1 VALVTRQPRSFFPIL
16 FFLTNNDFYGDV
28 RTSVFKEAI
37 FWLIMAYTHIPINE
51 ADVELLRLMPE
62 IHRARGWRLYA
73 KDGSR
78 IVDLWQYG
86 GRALLGHTPPGLLR
100 AFKNSAERGLFVPF
114 PHFAEE
120 RLRKALAALLPGRR
134 FRFYSDKKGLDTAL
148 AMAEKSGHIRE
159 PALWRPF
166 LEPPSGPFFIP
177 VLPFPFPGAPAVLAL
192 APELDAAPGLPAEI
206 VSPTALTAAARCVWD
221 LIVASPGRGEPCF
234 PKLDAVLSRDSAES
248 QNWRRRGIYLSYS
261 AGPDS
266 GGGNYP
272 ALFRRFLDN
281 GFLLPPSPSQPAI
294 LPGELSPGEE
304 AKLAGLFSM
313 STRLVQ

>member
-1 VALVTRQPRSFFPIL
+1 
-16 FFLTNNDFYGDV
+16 
-28 RTSVFKEAI
+28 
-37 FWLIMAYTHIPINE
+37 
-51 ADVELLRLMPE
+51 MPE

-100 AFKNSAERGLFVPF
+100 ALKNSAERGLFAPF

-134 FRFYSDKKGLDTAL
+134 FRFYSGGDSLDAAL
-148 AMAEKSGHIRE
+148 AAAAQLSGCAGE
-159 PALWRPF
+159 LWRPF
-166 LEPPSGPFFIP
+166 LEQPSGPLFIP

-192 APELDAAPGLPAEI
+192 ALELDTAPELPAET
-206 VSPTALTAAARCVWD
+206 VSPTALAAAARCVWD
-221 LIVASPGRGEPCF
+221 LIAASPGRGKPCF
-234 PKLDAVLSRDSAES
+234 PKLDAVLSRDSAGS
-248 QNWRRRGIYLSYS
+248 RNWRRQGIYLSYS

-266 GGGNYP
+266 GNGNYP
-272 ALFRRFLDN
+272 VLFRRFLDN
-281 GFLLPPSPSQPAI
+281 GFLLPPSPSGPAI

-304 AKLAGLFSM
+304 AKLAGLFKG
-313 STRLVQ
+313 